1 VQSQK
6 TQQQESQ
13 PPTCHLADLDP
24 LLSKA
29 FAHIAAMDGM
39 QAARGGAPILFSLG
53 IIDPVTWWGEPS
65 ELGNAI
71 IERIKTNNHVFHQ
84 RWVDAATEIV
94 SVSPAAHEPAFLAAC
109 ILRMAA
115 TELVAIKGMQ
125 RKMVGL

>member
-1 VQSQK
+1 M
-6 TQQQESQ
+6 
-13 PPTCHLADLDP
+13 DP
-24 LLSKA
+24 RIGKA
-29 FAHIAAMDGM
+29 FARIATMDGL
-39 QAARGGAPILFSLG
+39 QAARGGAPILFSMG
-53 IIDPVTWWGEPS
+53 INDPATWWGELS

-94 SVSPAAHEPAFLAAC
+94 AVAPAADEPAFLAAC

-115 TELVAIKGMQ
+115 VELVAIKGMQ